1 MLAEWLCQ
9 YHYTRKQIHKLVQKC
24 RLGYVLLEVVVSIKM
39 EAFIHNIPKAELHI
53 HIEGS
58 LEPQLMF
65 ELAAKNGIRL
75 AFESVAD
82 LRRAYDFTDLP
93 SFLDIYYQGAQV
105 LLTEDDFYQMTWAYL
120 QKAAE
125 QNVRHTEI
133 FFDPQTHTERGIK
146 FETVLQGIHSALSDA
161 RQQLGLSSNLIMCI
175 LRHLS
180 AEKGMKTLE
189 QALPFKD
196 CIAGLGL
203 DSTELG
209 HPPEKFKH
217 VFDLARQ
224 NDFRTV
230 AHAGEEGPPEYIW
243 QALKLLKAER
253 IDHGVRCVEDAALV
267 EYLVKEQVP
276 LTVCPLSN
284 IKLRIFNNLP
294 QHNFKQL
301 LNLGLCVTI
310 NSDDPAY
317 FGGYI
322 EDNFRALHAS
332 HGLDFQ
338 DICKI
343 TRNAFNASFLTP
355 LEKQKHLDEL
365 DEFVS
370 DFPRRQ
376 MQDSS

>member
-1 MLAEWLCQ
+1 M
-9 YHYTRKQIHKLVQKC
+9 K
-24 RLGYVLLEVVVSIKM
+24 
-39 EAFIHNIPKAELHI
+39 AFIHDIPKAELHI

-58 LEPQLMF
+58 LEPELMF
-65 ELAAKNGIRL
+65 DLAAKNGIRL
-75 AFESVAD
+75 PFESVAD
-82 LRRAYDFTDLP
+82 IRRAYDFTNLQ

-120 QKAAE
+120 QKAVE

-146 FETVLQGIHSALSDA
+146 FETVLQGIHSALLDA
-161 RQQLGLSSNLIMCI
+161 GKQLGLSSNLIMCF

-180 AEKGMKTLE
+180 AEEGMKTLE

-196 CIAGLGL
+196 YIAAVGL

-209 HPPEKFKH
+209 HPPEKFKR

-224 NDFRTV
+224 NGFKTV

-243 QALKLLKAER
+243 QALKLLNVER
-253 IDHGVRCVEDAALV
+253 IDHGVRCVEDAGLV
-267 EYLVKEQVP
+267 KYLVKEQVP

-284 IKLRIFNNLP
+284 IKLRVFDNMR
-294 QHNFKQL
+294 QHNLKKML
-301 LNLGLCVTI
+301 DLGLCVTI

-322 EDNFRALHAS
+322 EDNFRAVHAA

-338 DICKI
+338 DIYKI
-343 TRNAFNASFLTP
+343 ACNAFKASFLTP
-355 LEKQKHLDEL
+355 AEKQEYLDEL

-370 DFPRRQ
+370 DFARKQ
-376 MQDSS
+376 MQATPHSA

>member
-1 MLAEWLCQ
+1 
-9 YHYTRKQIHKLVQKC
+9 
-24 RLGYVLLEVVVSIKM
+24 M
-39 EAFIHNIPKAELHI
+39 EAFIHGIPKAELHI

-58 LEPQLMF
+58 LEPELMF
-65 ELAAKNGIRL
+65 ELADKNGVRL
-75 AFESVAD
+75 PFKSVAD
-82 LRRAYDFTDLP
+82 IRRAYNFKDLQ

-105 LLTEDDFYQMTWAYL
+105 LLTKDDFHQMTWAYL
-120 QKAAE
+120 QKAAQ

-133 FFDPQTHTERGIK
+133 FFDPQTHTARGIK
-146 FETVLQGIHSALSDA
+146 FETVLQGIHRALMDA
-161 RQQLGLSSNLIMCI
+161 RQQLGLSSNLIMCF

-180 AEKGMKTLE
+180 AAEGMETLE

-196 CIAGLGL
+196 CITAVGL

-224 NDFRTV
+224 NGFKTV

-243 QALKLLKAER
+243 QALKFLKVER
-253 IDHGVRCVEDAALV
+253 IDHGVRCVEDTGLV
-267 EYLVKEQVP
+267 EYLVQKQVP

-284 IKLRIFNNLP
+284 VKLRVFDNMR
-294 QHNFKQL
+294 QHNLKQM

-322 EDNFRALHAS
+322 EENYRALHAARE
-332 HGLDFQ
+332 LEVR
-338 DICKI
+338 DIYKLA
-343 TRNAFNASFLTP
+343 RNAFKAAFLP
-355 LEKQKHLDEL
+355 PAEKQRHLDEL

-370 DFPRRQ
+370 AFGVQRQ
-376 MQDSS
+376 MEVSPHFS